1 MEATWTFCRSTSF
14 VPTAPTPFLPCR
26 VGYGPIFVI
35 EGACCFD
42 VESRWRL
49 LCSSSLCSTPFTVS
63 NKETSDLD
71 NYGDE
76 LSGWWL
82 LWKRLNPFAKK
93 PKIPIME
100 DIASRLA
107 YISSSNQYHKV
118 GPT

>member
-1 MEATWTFCRSTSF
+1 MMAISQQ
-14 VPTAPTPFLPCR
+14 PTLF
-26 VGYGPIFVI
+26 
-35 EGACCFD
+35 
-42 VESRWRL
+42 
-49 LCSSSLCSTPFTVS
+49 CSTPFTVS
-63 NKETSDLD
+63 NKETTDLD

-82 LWKRLNPFAKK
+82 LWKRLNPFASK

-118 GPT
+118 GHTRGKFGVSSDGSSA